1 MHGTAKNFQKVG
13 WGTMRI
19 LVVEDDLSV
28 RETLGMVLESSQ
40 HEVDLI
46 ENGRQA
52 LEYLEKTWPDVM
64 LLDLTLPEMS
74 GEEVFQA
81 IFARFGKTPP
91 TVILSAAQKA
101 ADRAKY
107 MNGVLFLA
115 KPYTIEDLEN
125 ILLQITQKGAA

>member
-1 MHGTAKNFQKVG
+1 MK
-13 WGTMRI
+13 I

-40 HEVDLI
+40 HDVDLI
-46 ENGRQA
+46 ENGKQA
-52 LEYLEKTWPDVM
+52 LEYLSNTWPDVM

-74 GEEVFQA
+74 GEEVYQE
-81 IFARFGKTPP
+81 IRNRFGRTPP

-107 MNGVLFLA
+107 MPGTLFLA
-115 KPYTIEDLEN
+115 KPYTIEDLEA
-125 ILLQITQKGAA
+125 ILVQVTSRGAA